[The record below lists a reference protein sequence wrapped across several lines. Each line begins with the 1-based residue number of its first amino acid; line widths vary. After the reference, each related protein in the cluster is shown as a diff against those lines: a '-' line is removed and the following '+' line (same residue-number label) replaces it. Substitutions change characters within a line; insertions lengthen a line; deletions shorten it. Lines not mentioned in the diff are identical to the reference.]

1 MDALNTNRLVIEDEG
16 HCVRVVISRPH
27 RKNSIDRA
35 TMQELGD
42 CISALTEREDLRL
55 FVLTGADD
63 IFVAGGD
70 IKDLDTLDDG
80 PAAEAMSQRM
90 NEVLSAIEQLDCVT
104 VAAINGDAIGGGCE
118 LALACDVRLVKDTAS
133 LHFKQV
139 LMGVTPGWGGGQRL
153 SRLIGPGKAAY
164 LYGLGLS
171 VSAAEALRL
180 GIVDFVESD
189 IGHRI
194 AELRQIAANVPP
206 QALRLT
212 KRAIREGKSLELAE
226 AYSVERSLFA
236 ESWVSDEHKRAVER
250 FLARKK

>member
-1 MDALNTNRLVIEDEG
+1 MDALNTNTLVVEDEG
-16 HCVRVVISRPH
+16 QYVRIVISRPH

-42 CISALTEREDLRL
+42 CISSFAEREDLKL
-55 FVLTGADD
+55 LVLTGAGD

-70 IKDLDTLDDG
+70 IRDLDSLKDG
-80 PAAEAMSQRM
+80 PAVEAMSLRM
-90 NEVLSAIEQLDCVT
+90 NEVLLAIEQLDCVT

-118 LALACDVRLVKDTAS
+118 LALACDVRFLKDTAS

-139 LMGVTPGWGGGQRL
+139 FMGVTPGWGGGQRL

-164 LYGLGLS
+164 LYGLGVS
-171 VSAAEALRL
+171 VSAAEALSH
-180 GIVDFVESD
+180 GIVDFVVAD

-194 AELRQIAANVPP
+194 EELRHIATTVPP

-212 KRAIREGKSLELAE
+212 KRAIREGKSLELSE
-226 AYSVERSLFA
+226 AYSLERSLFV
-236 ESWVSDEHKRAVER
+236 ESWVSDEHKRAVDR
-250 FLARKK
+250 FLVRKK